1 MVDRVGSQTEP
12 LRIIRSLTFQSFFK
26 TNSFGS
32 SPMKTFVKISV
43 RPALFAFCCI
53 GLFCSRASAEISTN
67 ENSVIYTYPLANSR
81 LVSPATGIG
90 IRYALQIDGASIA
103 GCSFIASG
111 SVSGVHPGKLVLA
124 QDGRTLVFTSSIPFQ
139 NSETVSVSVSGVRST
154 AEGVNAMPYSMS
166 FRIADAG
173 VLVPVTRS
181 MLNELALADRE
192 KWKPQTEEIPFVNK
206 DDETIQSLPSD
217 FPGIEVTK
225 SNNPSPGYIYFSNFK
240 LTDNT
245 AGKYNF
251 VLDNKANPII
261 YNSTNPAGG
270 MDFKRQPN
278 ANLPYTLYTYYDYNV
293 GMFDGVDSA
302 FDPMNN
308 YFASPQN
315 SLGTDEHELRFLPD
329 GGYVLFG
336 IYGVVMNLTD
346 SVSGGGPNDTVIAYV
361 IQQFDSNQNL
371 VWHWRTLD
379 YIPVTDDIGQVVSAG
394 LFDYIHCNALELSGD
409 TAFILSSRHLSEIT
423 KIDRANGNMLW
434 RWGGKHNQFQFLG
447 DTLQFSY
454 QHAIRYTPTGTFTL
468 FDNGDYRDSGSVL
481 YSRAMEYSLD
491 ETAKTATEVWQFR
504 HSPSL
509 YAYAMGY
516 VQRLDDGNT
525 LIGWGADE
533 TVAATEVTPQDS
545 TILEIVMKNDNV
557 NYRAQ
562 LDTNQILPMASAVN
576 AVLSATGTL
585 LEPCYPNPVS
595 NTSLIRFSLYQ
606 ASAVKLTLYDVL
618 GREIQTLYDGMAQA
632 GQSAVPLNASS
643 LPNGAYECVLST
655 PSTSLSQSII
665 ISK

>member
-1 MVDRVGSQTEP
+1 
-12 LRIIRSLTFQSFFK
+12 
-26 TNSFGS
+26 
-32 SPMKTFVKISV
+32 MKTIVEMRV
-43 RPALFAFCCI
+43 RSILFTICI
-53 GLFCSRASAEISTN
+53 VELLCSTASAKLSTN
-67 ENSVIYTYPLANSR
+67 ENSVIYSYPLANSSM
-81 LVSPATGIG
+81 VFPSTGIG
-90 IRYALQIDGASIA
+90 VRYGMRIDRSSLT
-103 GCSFIASG
+103 GCSFIVSG
-111 SVSGVHPGKLVLA
+111 SVSGVHSGKLVLA
-124 QDGRTLVFTSSIPFQ
+124 QDGQTLVFTPSMPFM
-139 NSETVSVSVSGVRST
+139 NSETVSVSVSGLRTTV
-154 AEGVNAMPYSMS
+154 EGVNAMPYSMS

-173 VLVPVTRS
+173 VLVPVTHS
-181 MLNELALADRE
+181 MLNELAVADEERNNPHAE
-192 KWKPQTEEIPFVNK
+192 QIPFLNKNDAQTE
-206 DDETIQSLPSD
+206 SLPSD

-225 SNNPSPGYIYFSNFK
+225 SNNPSKGYIYFSNFK
-240 LTDNT
+240 LTANT

-251 VLDNKANPII
+251 ALDNTGNPIF

-278 ANLPYTLYTYYDYNV
+278 APFPFTLYTYYDYNAE
-293 GMFDGVDSA
+293 MYDGVDSA
-302 FDPMNN
+302 FDPINN

-315 SLGTDEHELRFLPD
+315 SLGTDEHELRFLPNN

-336 IYGVVMNLTD
+336 VYGVVMNLKD

-361 IQQFDSNQNL
+361 IQQYDSSQNL

-379 YIPVTDDIGQVVSAG
+379 YLPVTDDIGQVVSSG
-394 LFDYIHCNALELSGD
+394 LFDYIHCNAIELSGD

-454 QHAIRYTPTGTFTL
+454 QHAVRYTPTGTLTL

-481 YSRAMEYSLD
+481 YSRAMEYRLN
-491 ETAKTATEVWQFR
+491 ETAMTATEVWEYR

-509 YAYAMGY
+509 YGYAMGY

-525 LIGWGADE
+525 LIGWGGCE

-545 TILEIVMKNDNV
+545 IILEIVLKSDNV

-562 LDTNQILPMASAVN
+562 LDTNQILPLSSVVN
-576 AVLSATGTL
+576 ISSPSPGISLQPS
-585 LEPCYPNPVS
+585 YPNPAS
-595 NTSLIRFSLYQ
+595 NVTLINFTLSQ
-606 ASAVKLTLYDVL
+606 PTAVKLKLYDVL
-618 GREIQTLYDGMAQA
+618 GREVQTLYDGVA
-632 GQSAVPLNASS
+632 GAGESSVPLNASL

-655 PSTSLSQSII
+655 DAASRSQSII